1 MRSDGGRNN
10 ERDTGLALTRRA
22 LARQSQH
29 IARHSRAKRLLSG
42 SPGRFAAVLRFL
54 QRDDLDLATVMI
66 EATLIADVSEP
77 A

>member
-29 IARHSRAKRLLSG
+29 IARCTLGQSGYHQALQDALLPFFDFCSETIWIW
-42 SPGRFAAVLRFL
+42 L
-54 QRDDLDLATVMI
+54 QR
-66 EATLIADVSEP
+66 
-77 A
+77 